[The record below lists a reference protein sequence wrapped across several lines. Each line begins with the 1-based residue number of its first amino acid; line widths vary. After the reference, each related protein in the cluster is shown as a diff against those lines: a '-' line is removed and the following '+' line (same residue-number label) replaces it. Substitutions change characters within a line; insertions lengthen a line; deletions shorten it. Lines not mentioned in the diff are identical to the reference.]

1 MPRPA
6 RPWFRFYT
14 EVLND
19 PKVLRL
25 TDRQYRVWTMLL
37 CVAAICDG
45 EIKKWDASLLLRMPV
60 KNVLSDLRALID
72 AGLIEVVDEDT
83 LTPHNWKGRQYE
95 SDVSTS
101 RVQRFRKQERNVSVT
116 ADETP
121 PETEAETEQ
130 RQSRAETETDTDARA
145 PSHPFAFAYAKKFQ
159 AKNAGRPPPPTQH
172 AEAVALEDEHGAD
185 WCFRA
190 AEAFDWQKQP
200 SYLRPWIIDHKG
212 RSSGNTNGTNSSEPA
227 ASGGAGGL
235 APGLG
240 GVDERIASIAER
252 RRHRTV

>member
-1 MPRPA
+1 
-6 RPWFRFYT
+6 
-14 EVLND
+14 
-19 PKVLRL
+19 
-25 TDRQYRVWTMLL
+25 MLL
-37 CVAAICDG
+37 CVSAICDG

-60 KNVLSDLRALID
+60 KNVLTDLRALID

-121 PETEAETEQ
+121 SETEAETEQ
-130 RQSRAETETDTDARA
+130 KQSRAETEADAENARA
-145 PSHPFAFAYAKKFQ
+145 PSHPFALAYAKKFQ

-172 AEAVALEDEHGAD
+172 AEAIALEDEYGAD

-200 SYLRPWIIDHKG
+200 SYLRPWIIDHK
-212 RSSGNTNGTNSSEPA
+212 NK
-227 ASGGAGGL
+227 GAGVAVSPPVKSL
-235 APGLG
+235 RY
-240 GVDERIASIAER
+240 ES
-252 RRHRTV
+252 